1 MDKNPELIDE
11 IKGNKN
17 TILTIKFSPDD
28 RNVIAAGVEGSIYF
42 HKLNQSSY
50 HYKIFAHDDVI
61 YSLDYAAV
69 RSANVHYFLSGSRDK
84 SVKLWR
90 IGSLDQE
97 LTKQEQEF
105 EPVVYRCHNNT
116 VRFVHISPLNSS
128 MFCTGSDD
136 KTIKIWSANV
146 PNKRLNTLSSH
157 TNWIRCC
164 KFSRRNADLLASCG
178 DDSTLRLFDLRANGM
193 KGAVVKTITTAR
205 NRHFTYLDWFPL
217 SEHFIAVSSSNNM
230 IRIFDLR
237 NMARIVQFY
246 RPFNDSVNCLQF
258 HPSGHYLLASSADAT
273 SKLINVV
280 EGRLLY
286 TLKGHYKSIFHC
298 TFSND
303 GTRFLTAGKDKSL
316 KLWRFN
322 LAVAG
327 DSDDDLVNSD
337 LEAENLSFKK
347 SGARRRDNLN
357 VSLNDDRDCS
367 TVITSLTN
375 RDHLN
380 RSVDS
385 NYECLAERMTRTDSK
400 RDDLMQSDRNF
411 SQTKCDH
418 AYGMSSAEKNL
429 NQSLSSVNRELHC
442 LNRRSVS
449 GRLKHPAQSLVNLN
463 NPDIESAS
471 LVYQTAAN
479 NRDDFKSQRP
489 HRTNQP
495 RTDAHCNH
503 SNRFNRRCQH
513 GSAFNRPLIT
523 DCCNRHQ
530 HQFSSTE
537 YLPGAF
543 LPGDNF
549 PEANP
554 SEISKNKIREDLL
567 LTNSELDCLFSQLSI
582 LESSLSRVER
592 RLLNLEAKLDR

>member
-11 IKGNKN
+11 IKGHKN
-17 TILTIKFSPDD
+17 TILTAKFSPDD
-28 RNVIAAGVEGSIYF
+28 RNVIAAGVEGAIYF

-69 RSANVHYFLSGSRDK
+69 RGANSHYFLSGSRDK

-90 IGSLDQE
+90 IGSLEQE

-193 KGAVVKTITTAR
+193 RGAVLKTITTAR

-246 RPFNDSVNCLQF
+246 RPFSDSVNCLQF
-258 HPSGHYLLASSADAT
+258 HPSGQYLLASSADAT

-286 TLKGHYKSIFHC
+286 TLKAHYKSIFHC
-298 TFSND
+298 TFSTD
-303 GTRFLTAGKDKSL
+303 GSRFLTAGKDKSL
-316 KLWRFN
+316 KLWRSN

-327 DSDDDLVNSD
+327 GYDSDDGLVNSD
-337 LEAENLSFKK
+337 LENLSFER
-347 SGARRRDNLN
+347 SSARRPDHLN
-357 VSLNDDRDCS
+357 VSLNEDRS
-367 TVITSLTN
+367 TIITSATN
-375 RDHLN
+375 RLN

-385 NYECLAERMTRTDSK
+385 EYLADRLMPTDRLKPAERSTERGNRTAK
-400 RDDLMQSDRNF
+400 RDDSMHRNF
-411 SQTKCDH
+411 SSRTIRDQMRSTERH
-418 AYGMSSAEKNL
+418 L
-429 NQSLSSVNRELHC
+429 NQSLSSVNRESHC

-449 GRLKHPAQSLVNLN
+449 AGRLKHPHQSLMND
-463 NPDIESAS
+463 PDIDS
-471 LVYQTAAN
+471 LIYETAN
-479 NRDDFKSQRP
+479 NREDFKCQRP
-489 HRTNQP
+489 HRTDHQYPHRNHQL
-495 RTDAHCNH
+495 TDAHCNH
-503 SNRFNRRCQH
+503 PNRFNRRCPH
-513 GSAFNRPLIT
+513 ANRTLIA
-523 DCCNRHQ
+523 DSCNQ
-530 HQFSSTE
+530 YSSTE
-537 YLPGAF
+537 CLTGVLPS
-543 LPGDNF
+543 DSF
-549 PEANP
+549 PQAN
-554 SEISKNKIREDLL
+554 EIAKNKIREDLL

-592 RLLNLEAKLDR
+592 RLLNLEAKLNR